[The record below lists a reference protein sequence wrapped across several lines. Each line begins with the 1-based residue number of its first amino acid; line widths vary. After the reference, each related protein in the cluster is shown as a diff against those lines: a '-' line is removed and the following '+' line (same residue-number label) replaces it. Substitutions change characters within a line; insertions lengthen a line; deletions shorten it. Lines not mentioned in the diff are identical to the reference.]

1 MYGSLR
7 KHKEKQ
13 ISYTILA
20 IDSDLI
26 GGVKSFMLI
35 LGDIYLWHCV
45 KPFEYVN
52 ICEILYKSKKN
63 MTSYYICCMCK

>member
-1 MYGSLR
+1 MFGSLR
-7 KHKEKQ
+7 KHKKKQ
-13 ISYTILA
+13 IRYIVLA

-26 GGVKSFMLI
+26 GGVKLFMLI
-35 LGDIYLWHCV
+35 LRDVYLWQCV
-45 KPFEYVN
+45 KPFEYAN